1 MTSLSK
7 LLYRH
12 DGVALLRA
20 AAVALSRTP
29 VWPDPSNTEACR
41 AWLHQVWS
49 QPGLTDV
56 IRQASHPLTAYV
68 DAMRA
73 GRPVQAKH
81 VRRAAYATARYL
93 LRASGRPTP
102 FGLFAGVAHVS
113 LGSTATVRWG
123 EEHRSAIRV
132 DAQWLGD
139 IVERLEACP
148 ELLERLDVVF
158 NNLATRRGGERL
170 EVPCGP
176 NRATIRYGGEIEAIR
191 NASASPI
198 RFADLV
204 ATLTQTFPGA
214 DQALVR
220 VVLTTLVQQ
229 GFVLTCLRAPLTV
242 TDPLA
247 WVIDR
252 LHKVTAAATP
262 IAPLL
267 GDLEFIQAQ
276 VRDHNESTPTEQ
288 RQTYETLTHRMREL
302 SPAGRT
308 PLAVDLRL
316 DCAVQLPRRV
326 IGEMERAASALLR
339 LTRQPEGEA
348 TWRSFHAAF
357 LDRYGTGALVPLTE
371 VVNPD
376 AGLGYPA
383 GYPGS
388 VLPVPVSGS
397 SERDEQLLALA
408 WRAAV
413 TSSSEIILTEQD
425 IHDLSDDRFDER
437 FIPPHV
443 ELAARVH
450 ADSIQALE
458 RGDFTLTISPARSAG
473 TLTSRF
479 TLAAAGSGLERVY
492 RAVPTATVGALP
504 AQLSFPLYP
513 HAENICRVPPYLPD
527 VLSLGEHRGPGE
539 AAIALEDLAVIAT
552 HDRLHLVSLSR
563 KQVIEPQVFSALAL
577 NKQPAPL
584 ARFLAHLP
592 RAFGAAWTEFDWG
605 PCAYRLPYLPRV
617 RYGRTVLHPARWRLS
632 ADDLPLGKSGHDEEV
647 RRALQE
653 WRVRWHCP
661 PTVEL
666 REDDRSLRLN
676 LEEPFHIH
684 LLRAHLK
691 RRGDAVLVEAVAASR
706 FGWFGGHVHEIA
718 VPLVATHP
726 GAPSPLRGPLVQVRN
741 HDGQAPGSTSAAWL
755 YVKIHTHPERH
766 DELIATHLPELL
778 ASLGDEPL
786 YWFVRY
792 QSPHETAH
800 LRLRLRTPNGERQ
813 SAYAA
818 AVGDW
823 AQRLRDIE
831 VAGRL
836 VFDTYFPE
844 VGRYGHGTVMEA
856 AEVVFAADS
865 HLVAAQL
872 RHLTVTPTALAA
884 MNMVDIVHG
893 FLGDPCATT
902 QWFTV
907 RPARAETSAERAVV
921 DEAVNLVVRSTLPD
935 WPHEVIAAWQA
946 RAAALNIYREQL
958 PVEADTGAVLES
970 LLHMH
975 HNRALGVD
983 REGERTCRRLAR
995 QAALAWR
1002 VREGHGR

>member
-1 MTSLSK
+1 M
-7 LLYRH
+7 
-12 DGVALLRA
+12 
-20 AAVALSRTP
+20 ALSHTP
-29 VWPDPSNTEACR
+29 TVWPDPGDTDACR
-41 AWLHQVWS
+41 AWLYQVWS
-49 QPGLTDV
+49 QPDLADA
-56 IRQASHPLTAYV
+56 IQQASRHLADCV
-68 DAMRA
+68 DAVRT
-73 GRPVQAKH
+73 GRPVRAKQ
-81 VRRAAYATARYL
+81 VRRAAEATARYL

-102 FGLFAGVAHVS
+102 FGLFAGVAHVT
-113 LGSTATVRWG
+113 LGSAAVVRWG
-123 EEHRSAIRV
+123 EDHRSAVRV

-170 EVPCGP
+170 EVPHGP
-176 NRATIRYGGEIEAIR
+176 NRATIRYGSEIEAIR
-191 NASASPI
+191 AASASPI
-198 RFADLV
+198 RFADL
-204 ATLTQTFPGA
+204 ALKLTETFPDAG
-214 DQALVR
+214 QPLIR

-229 GFVLTCLRAPLTV
+229 GFLLTSLRAPLTV

-252 LHKVTAAATP
+252 LHEAAAVATP

-267 GDLEFIQAQ
+267 GDLEVIQAQ
-276 VRDHNESTPTEQ
+276 VRDHNHETTRSGQ
-288 RQTYETLTHRMREL
+288 RQAYETLTRRMREL

-316 DCAVQLPRRV
+316 DCTMQLPRGVVR
-326 IGEMERAASALLR
+326 EMERAASALLR

-348 TWRSFHAAF
+348 TWRTFHTAF
-357 LDRYGTGALVPLTE
+357 VDRYGTGALVPLTE
-371 VVNPD
+371 VINPD

-388 VLPVPVSGS
+388 VFSVPVLTPSK
-397 SERDEQLLALA
+397 RDEQLLALA
-408 WRAAV
+408 WRATV

-425 IHDLSDDRFDER
+425 IHDLSGGLLDER
-437 FIPPHV
+437 SIPPHV

-450 ADSIQALE
+450 ADSLQALE
-458 RGDFTLTISPARSAG
+458 RGDFTLTVSPARSAG

-479 TLAAAGSGLERVY
+479 TLAAAGSGLEQVY
-492 RAVPTATVGALP
+492 QAVPAATVGAAS
-504 AQLSFPLYP
+504 AQLSFPPLYP
-513 HAENICRVPPYLPD
+513 HAENICRVPRYLPQ
-527 VLSLGEHRGPGE
+527 VLPLGEHRGPDE
-539 AAIALEDLAVIAT
+539 TSIAVEDLGIIAT
-552 HDRLHLVSLSR
+552 RDRLHLVSLSQGR
-563 KQVIEPQVFSALAL
+563 VIEPQVFSALAL

-605 PCAYRLPYLPRV
+605 LAYGLPYLPRV
-617 RYGRTVLHPARWRLS
+617 RYGHTVLHTARWRLT
-632 ADDLPLGKSGHDEEV
+632 AEDLPLGKSGYDEEL
-647 RRALQE
+647 RQALQE
-653 WRVRWHCP
+653 WRMRWHCP
-661 PTVEL
+661 ATVEL

-691 RRGDAVLVEAVAASR
+691 RHGHAVLVETAAASR
-706 FGWFGGHVHEIA
+706 FDWCGGHVHEIA
-718 VPLVATHP
+718 VPLVATHR
-726 GAPSPLRGPLVQVRN
+726 GVPSPLRGPLVQVRN
-741 HDGQAPGSTSAAWL
+741 RDGQAPGSAGAAWL
-755 YVKIHTHPERH
+755 YAKLYTHPERYN
-766 DELIATHLPELL
+766 ELIAFHLAALL
-778 ASLGDEPL
+778 ASLGDEPP

-792 QSPHETAH
+792 RSPNETPH
-800 LRLRLRTPNGERQ
+800 LRLRVRTPDGERR

-823 AQRLRDIE
+823 AQQLRDAE

-844 VGRYGHGTVMEA
+844 VGRYGYGTAMDA
-856 AEVVFAADS
+856 AEEVFAADS
-865 HLVAAQL
+865 RLVAAQL
-872 RHLTVTPTALAA
+872 RHLTVTPAALAA

-902 QWFTV
+902 HWFAV
-907 RPARAETSAERAVV
+907 RPARAETPAGRAVA
-921 DEAVNLVVRSTLPD
+921 DEAISLVVRSAPPD
-935 WPHEVIAAWQA
+935 WPQEVLAAWQA
-946 RAAALNIYREQL
+946 RTAALHTYRGQL
-958 PVEADTGAVLES
+958 PVDADTDVVLES

-975 HNRALGVD
+975 HNRAVGVD

-1002 VREGHGR
+1002 VRAGHGR